1 MGGSC
6 CESNKQT
13 QKLIRK
19 LRAALGP
26 TATSNTTAKTSDLTT
41 NTDHRLNV
49 LQHLVMDTKENRRSW
64 REAALSLLI
73 KQVSN
78 LGIKSLL
85 LSANQWASEQD
96 HQFIN
101 ALANQTRN
109 LLTIKVARQSKP
121 VQEILTLQ
129 DLEAPQLLTLTEVS
143 TPLIRSNQSVA
154 HWPGGTHSEGV
165 LENTKAIAQK
175 GDNQDLDMLVSLL
188 TIVYPNSL
196 ELFKSTPVPSTRI
209 IHSNSLELFF

>member
-41 NTDHRLNV
+41 NTDHRL
-49 LQHLVMDTKENRRSW
+49 QHLVMDTKGNRRSW

-109 LLTIKVARQSKP
+109 LLTIKVAR
-121 VQEILTLQ
+121 
-129 DLEAPQLLTLTEVS
+129 
-143 TPLIRSNQSVA
+143 
-154 HWPGGTHSEGV
+154 
-165 LENTKAIAQK
+165 
-175 GDNQDLDMLVSLL
+175 
-188 TIVYPNSL
+188 
-196 ELFKSTPVPSTRI
+196 
-209 IHSNSLELFF
+209 